1 MSVAISVGSLTSL
14 NEENL
19 IFVNLMFR
27 SVALVI
33 DDSEHRHTRMRAAP
47 IGVRTHC
54 IMLDLICPL
63 EKRPSPQ
70 NFSIIGKK
78 LP

>member
-70 NFSIIGKK
+70 NFS
-78 LP
+78 LFNPCP